1 MSPALV
7 ALYRHGFIGPSLSS
21 EVPGP
26 CSGDTFHAS
35 PGKCLDC
42 CFFPIIDWNIPLPIV
57 TGSCNRSEVLPFS
70 RNVFYFSCPLPRCG
84 RATHLFSLHLL
95 LSLIW
100 AAGSPFV
107 HSTIALERLVTTP
120 LLMSFNVTEAN
131 QGPDIPF
138 FFFPP
143 PARLDPLPPATSKL
157 LSGLTSWAWTTVGYR
172 KIHETRLEGVKT
184 SAFPTTA
191 STVNTRDTPPV
202 LEEALFPRA
211 LSLLGHGHRFRS
223 RTLLSLLLSSRCTHP
238 QERS

>member
-138 FFFPP
+138 SSSPLPLDWTHFLRQHRSSSLVLQ
-143 PARLDPLPPATSKL
+143 AGLGQRLDIERS
-157 LSGLTSWAWTTVGYR
+157 
-172 KIHETRLEGVKT
+172 TRLGWKV
-184 SAFPTTA
+184 
-191 STVNTRDTPPV
+191 
-202 LEEALFPRA
+202 
-211 LSLLGHGHRFRS
+211 
-223 RTLLSLLLSSRCTHP
+223 
-238 QERS
+238 